1 MDSKNLRMC
10 EYFASLVCK
19 NCHSHLV
26 TILGGLTTVGSM
38 KTHMLNIDKLWAATQ
53 QPGLLTLA
61 RQGQVRHYRKHMLLI
76 QQGDIGHQLYL
87 VAAGRLREFSMSNDS
102 RPREI
107 TLSLWGAGQLVGAA
121 ALDGGPHCA
130 NVITLTPVVCVVVS
144 RESALAVIQHTPAM
158 AMDLL
163 RMALQRV
170 RLATETT
177 RRALFSDA
185 YSRLI
190 ALLQGHFDH
199 VIDPHSDMR
208 RQPMTHAQIAQHIGC
223 SRELVSRIMKE
234 LIIGG
239 YVVRERDR
247 VYRVCKRLPERW

>member
-1 MDSKNLRMC
+1 MKP
-10 EYFASLVCK
+10 SLQ
-19 NCHSHLV
+19 
-26 TILGGLTTVGSM
+26 
-38 KTHMLNIDKLWAATQ
+38 NIDKLWSATD

-76 QQGDIGHQLYL
+76 QQGDVGHQIYL
-87 VAAGRLREFSMSNDS
+87 VVAGRLREFSLSQDAK
-102 RPREI
+102 PREI
-107 TLSLWGAGQLVGAA
+107 TLSIWGAGQLVGAP

-130 NVITLTPVVCVVVS
+130 SVITLTPVVCVVVS

-158 AMDLL
+158 AWHVLKMV
-163 RMALQRV
+163 LQRV

-190 ALLQGHFDH
+190 ALLQGHIDQM
-199 VIDPHSDMR
+199 VDPHANMR
-208 RQPMTHAQIAQHIGC
+208 NQPMTHAQIAQHIGC
-223 SRELVSRIMKE
+223 SREMVSRIMKE
-234 LIIGG
+234 LIGGG
-239 YVVRERDR
+239 YVVREPDR

>member
-1 MDSKNLRMC
+1 MKPHISTIDSLWS
-10 EYFASLVCK
+10 A
-19 NCHSHLV
+19 
-26 TILGGLTTVGSM
+26 
-38 KTHMLNIDKLWAATQ
+38 TH

-76 QQGDIGHQLYL
+76 QQGDVGHQLYL
-87 VAAGRLREFSMSNDS
+87 VVAGRLREFSMSHDS

-107 TLSLWGAGQLVGAA
+107 TLSLWGAGQLVGAP

-130 NVITLTPVVCVVVS
+130 SVITLTPVVCVVVS
-144 RESALAVIQHTPAM
+144 RESALAVLQHTPAM

-163 RMALQRV
+163 KMALQRV

-190 ALLQGHFDH
+190 ALLQGHMDNP
-199 VIDPHSDMR
+199 IDPHTDMR

-223 SRELVSRIMKE
+223 SREMVSRIMKE
-234 LIIGG
+234 LITGG
-239 YVVRERDR
+239 YVVREPDR
-247 VYRVCKRLPERW
+247 VYRLCKRLPERC

>member
-1 MDSKNLRMC
+1 MKH
-10 EYFASLVCK
+10 
-19 NCHSHLV
+19 HSP
-26 TILGGLTTVGSM
+26 
-38 KTHMLNIDKLWAATQ
+38 NIDSLWSATQ

-76 QQGDIGHQLYL
+76 QQGDMGHQLYL
-87 VAAGRLREFSMSNDS
+87 VVAGRLREFSMSHDS

-107 TLSLWGAGQLVGAA
+107 TLSLWGAGQLVGAP

-130 NVITLTPVVCVVVS
+130 SVITLTPVVCVVVS
-144 RESALAVIQHTPAM
+144 RESALAIIQHTPAM

-163 RMALQRV
+163 KIALQRV

-190 ALLQGHFDH
+190 ALLQGQIDDL
-199 VIDPHSDMR
+199 IDPHSDMR
-208 RQPMTHAQIAQHIGC
+208 RQPMTHAQMAQHIGC
-223 SRELVSRIMKE
+223 SREMVSRIMKE
-234 LIIGG
+234 LVTGG
-239 YVVRERDR
+239 YVVREPDR

>member
-1 MDSKNLRMC
+1 MK
-10 EYFASLVCK
+10 K
-19 NCHSHLV
+19 HL
-26 TILGGLTTVGSM
+26 LS
-38 KTHMLNIDKLWAATQ
+38 IDKLWSVTQ

-61 RQGQVRHYRKHMLLI
+61 RQGQVRHYRKHTLLI
-76 QQGDIGHQLYL
+76 HQGDTGHQIFL
-87 VAAGRLREFSMSNDS
+87 VVAGRLREFSMSNDS
-102 RPREI
+102 KLREI
-107 TLSLWGAGQLVGAA
+107 TLSIWGAGQLVGAP

-130 NVITLTPVVCVVVS
+130 SIMTLTPVVCVVVS

-163 RMALQRV
+163 KMALQRV

-190 ALLQGHFDH
+190 ALLQGHIDYA
-199 VIDPHSDMR
+199 IDPQSEMR
-208 RQPMTHAQIAQHIGC
+208 CQPMTHAQIAQHIGC
-223 SRELVSRIMKE
+223 SREMVSRIMKE
-234 LIIGG
+234 LITGG

>member
-1 MDSKNLRMC
+1 LLPKVGGMKKNLPPID
-10 EYFASLVCK
+10 SLW
-19 NCHSHLV
+19 S
-26 TILGGLTTVGSM
+26 
-38 KTHMLNIDKLWAATQ
+38 ATG

-76 QQGDIGHQLYL
+76 QQGDFGHQIYL
-87 VAAGRLREFSMSNDS
+87 VVAGRLREFSMSNDS
-102 RPREI
+102 KPREI
-107 TLSLWGAGQLVGAA
+107 TLSIWGAGQLVGAP

-130 NVITLTPVVCVVVS
+130 SVITLTPVVCVAVS

-163 RMALQRV
+163 KMALQRV

-190 ALLQGHFDH
+190 ALLQGQIDNA
-199 VIDPHSDMR
+199 IDPHTDMR
-208 RQPMTHAQIAQHIGC
+208 CQPMTHAQIAQHIGC
-223 SRELVSRIMKE
+223 SREMVSRIMKE
-234 LIIGG
+234 LINGG
-239 YVVRERDR
+239 YVVRERDK

>member
-61 RQGQVRHYRKHMLLI
+61 RQGQVRHYRKHTLLM
-76 QQGDIGHQLYL
+76 QQGDTGHQLYL
-87 VAAGRLREFSMSNDS
+87 VMAGRLREFSVSNDS
-102 RPREI
+102 KPREI
-107 TLSLWGAGQLVGAA
+107 TLSIHGPGQLVGAP

-130 NVITLTPVVCVVVS
+130 SVMALTPVVCAVVS
-144 RESALAVIQHTPAM
+144 RESALAVIQHTPSL
-158 AMDLL
+158 AMDMLKL
-163 RMALQRV
+163 ALQRV
-170 RLATETT
+170 RMATETT
-177 RRALFSDA
+177 RLALFSDA
-185 YSRLI
+185 YSRLS
-190 ALLQGHFDH
+190 ALLQAQSEGS
-199 VIDPHSDMR
+199 VDPHGQMR
-208 RQPMTHAQIAQHIGC
+208 QLPMTHAQIAQHIGC
-223 SRELVSRIMKE
+223 SREMVSRILKE
-234 LIIGG
+234 LVTGG
-239 YVVRERDR
+239 YVVREPDR

>member
-1 MDSKNLRMC
+1 MKKNLPPID
-10 EYFASLVCK
+10 SLW
-19 NCHSHLV
+19 S
-26 TILGGLTTVGSM
+26 
-38 KTHMLNIDKLWAATQ
+38 ATG

-76 QQGDIGHQLYL
+76 QQADFGHQIYL
-87 VAAGRLREFSMSNDS
+87 VVAGRLREFSMSNDS
-102 RPREI
+102 KPREI
-107 TLSLWGAGQLVGAA
+107 TLSIWGAGQLVGAP

-130 NVITLTPVVCVVVS
+130 SVITLTPVVCVAVS

-163 RMALQRV
+163 KMALQRV

-190 ALLQGHFDH
+190 ALLQGQIDNA
-199 VIDPHSDMR
+199 IDPHTDMR
-208 RQPMTHAQIAQHIGC
+208 CQPMTHAQIAQHIGC
-223 SRELVSRIMKE
+223 SREMVSRIMKE
-234 LIIGG
+234 LINGG
-239 YVVRERDR
+239 YVVRERDK